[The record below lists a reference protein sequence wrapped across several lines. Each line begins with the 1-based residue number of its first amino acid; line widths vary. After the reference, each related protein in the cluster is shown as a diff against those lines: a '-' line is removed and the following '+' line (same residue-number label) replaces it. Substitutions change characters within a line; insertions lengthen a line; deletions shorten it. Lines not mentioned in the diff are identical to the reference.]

1 MSDRKDPYRKFRY
14 KVEYDGIVSAG
25 FSEVTGYD
33 ASVDV
38 VEYREGTEV
47 TTPRKL
53 PGLSK
58 YGNITLKR
66 GMTDNMELFNW
77 IFQYIEK
84 GEIVRKSI
92 TITVM
97 DEKGADAAAFQI
109 INAWPMKY
117 SGPDLNATASEVAI
131 ESLEIAHEGMKRTK

>member
-25 FSEVTGYD
+25 FSEVSGYD

>member
-1 MSDRKDPYRKFRY
+1 MSDRKDPYRKFRF

-25 FSEVTGYD
+25 FSEVSGYD

-53 PGLSK
+53 PGLTK

-97 DEKGADAAAFQI
+97 DETGAEAAAFQI

-117 SGPDLNATASEVAI
+117 SGPDLNATASEVTI

>member
-1 MSDRKDPYRKFRY
+1 MSDRKDPYRKFRF

-25 FSEVTGYD
+25 FSEVSGYD

-53 PGLSK
+53 PGLTK

-117 SGPDLNATASEVAI
+117 TGPDLNATASEVTI